1 MTSLLKPLTL
11 AAILLAAILAPA
23 AAQPGA
29 PLTLENAVGLAL
41 RANPALRAAAGEV
54 AAQDGALAQAKALPN
69 PELEVLRE
77 GQRRES
83 RATTAQ
89 LSIPFEL
96 GGKRAARVDAAR
108 HERGLAALA
117 LADLRV
123 QVRADTTA
131 AFYELAAAGERHRM
145 AQELAALA
153 ARAAE
158 VAARRV
164 EAGKVSPVDETR
176 ARVAQAGARI
186 EVIQATRNL
195 DSARIRLAALWGGEA
210 AALRIAVPADGLPVA
225 APLPQLAARLE
236 QSPAMQRARAQVGH
250 REALAQVERSRRV
263 PDLTLIVGTRREGLD
278 ERDQAVVGLSLPL
291 PLFDRNQGALVEA
304 LRRVDKARGEEEA
317 ERVRLQSEL
326 AQAHARLT
334 AALEESALIAAEIL
348 PGAESAYRAASRG
361 FELGKFGILDVLDA
375 QRTLFQSTTQY
386 LNAAADSHRA
396 AADIARLTGTS
407 AVQENP

>member
-11 AAILLAAILAPA
+11 AAILFAAILAPA
-23 AAQPGA
+23 AAQHDA
-29 PLTLENAVGLAL
+29 PLTLADAIELAL
-41 RANPALRAAAGEV
+41 RANPALRAAASEV

-77 GQRRES
+77 GQRRAS

-96 GGKRAARVDAAR
+96 GGKRAARAEAAR
-108 HERGLAALA
+108 EERGLAALA

-123 QVRADTTA
+123 QLRADTSA
-131 AFYELAAAGERHRM
+131 AFYELAAAIERHRM

-158 VAARRV
+158 AAAKRV

-176 ARVAQAGARI
+176 ARVAHAGARI
-186 EVIQATRNL
+186 EVIQAARNL
-195 DSARIRLAALWGGEA
+195 ENARIRLAALWGGEGA
-210 AALRIAVPADGLPVA
+210 GLRIALPAGGLPPAV
-225 APLPQLAARLE
+225 PLPQLAARLD
-236 QSPAMQRARAQVGH
+236 QAPAMQRARAQLRH
-250 REALAQVERSRRV
+250 REALAQVERTRRI
-263 PDLTLIVGTRREGLD
+263 PDVTLIVGARREGLD
-278 ERDQAVVGLSLPL
+278 ERDQAVVGVSLPL
-291 PLFDRNQGALVEA
+291 PLFNRNQGALLEA
-304 LRRVDKARGEEEA
+304 LRRVDKARDEEEA

-326 AQAHARLT
+326 AQAHARLR

-361 FELGKFGILDVLDA
+361 AELGKFGILDVLDA
-375 QRTLFQSTTQY
+375 QRTLFQSKTQY
-386 LNAAADSHRA
+386 LNAAAESHRA

-407 AVQENP
+407 AVQETP

>member
-11 AAILLAAILAPA
+11 AAILSAAILAPA
-23 AAQPGA
+23 AAQPDA
-29 PLTLENAVGLAL
+29 PLTLANAIDRAL
-41 RANPALRAAAGEV
+41 RANPTLRAAASEV
-54 AAQDGALAQAKALPN
+54 AAQDGALAQAHALPN

-96 GGKRAARVDAAR
+96 GGKRAARVEAAR
-108 HERGLAALA
+108 QERGLAALA
-117 LADLRV
+117 LEDLRV
-123 QVRADTTA
+123 QLRADATA
-131 AFYELAAAGERHRM
+131 AFYELAAAIERHRM

-153 ARAAE
+153 ARAAG
-158 VAARRV
+158 AAGKRV

-186 EVIQATRNL
+186 DVIQAARSLET
-195 DSARIRLAALWGGEA
+195 ARIRLAALWGGEA
-210 AALRIAVPADGLPVA
+210 AQLRIAVPAGGLPVA

-236 QSPAMQRARAQVGH
+236 RSPAMQRARAQVGH

-278 ERDQAVVGLSLPL
+278 NRDQAVVGLSLPL
-291 PLFDRNQGALVEA
+291 PLFNRNQGALREA

-317 ERVRLQSEL
+317 ERVRLQAEL
-326 AQAHARLT
+326 AQAHARLA
-334 AALEESALIAAEIL
+334 AALEESALIASEIL

-361 FELGKFGILDVLDA
+361 FELGKFGFLDVLDA
-375 QRTLFQSTTQY
+375 QRTLFQSKIQY
-386 LNAAADSHRA
+386 LNAAAESHRA
-396 AADIARLTGTS
+396 AADIARLTGGS

>member
-11 AAILLAAILAPA
+11 AAILFAAILAPA
-23 AAQPGA
+23 AAQHDA
-29 PLTLENAVGLAL
+29 PLTLAEAIELAL
-41 RANPALRAAAGEV
+41 RANPALRAAASEV
-54 AAQDGALAQAKALPN
+54 AAKDGALAQAKALPN

-77 GQRRES
+77 GQRRER

-96 GGKRAARVDAAR
+96 GGKRAARADAAR
-108 HERGLAALA
+108 EERGLAALA

-123 QVRADTTA
+123 QVRADTSA
-131 AFYELAAAGERHRM
+131 AFYELAAAIERHRM
-145 AQELAALA
+145 DQELAALA

-158 VAARRV
+158 AAAKRV

-186 EVIQATRNL
+186 EVIQAARNL
-195 DSARIRLAALWGGEA
+195 ESARIRLAALWGGEGA
-210 AALRIAVPADGLPVA
+210 SLQIALPAGDLPPAV
-225 APLPQLAARLE
+225 PLPQLAARLD
-236 QSPAMQRARAQVGH
+236 QAPAMQRARAQLRH
-250 REALAQVERSRRV
+250 REALAQVERTRRI
-263 PDLTLIVGTRREGLD
+263 PDVTLIVGARREGLD
-278 ERDQAVVGLSLPL
+278 ERDQAVVGVSLPL
-291 PLFDRNQGALVEA
+291 PLFNRNQGALLEA
-304 LRRVDKARGEEEA
+304 LRRVDKARDEEEA

-326 AQAHARLT
+326 AQAHARLR

-361 FELGKFGILDVLDA
+361 AELGKFGILDVLDA
-375 QRTLFQSTTQY
+375 QRTLFQSKTQY
-386 LNAAADSHRA
+386 LNAAAESHRA

-407 AVQENP
+407 AVQETP

>member
-131 AFYELAAAGERHRM
+131 AYY
-145 AQELAALA
+145 ELAALA

-176 ARVAQAGARI
+176 ARVAQACARI
-186 EVIQATRNL
+186 EVIQAARNL

-210 AALRIAVPADGLPVA
+210 AALRIAVPAGGLPVA

-236 QSPAMQRARAQVGH
+236 LSPAMQRARAQVGH

-291 PLFDRNQGALVEA
+291 PLFDRNQGALVAA